1 MSNLTKGKQ
10 GGFMI
15 MILAIVGMVLA
26 ITMFETIMTYIG
38 GDMSVANASAYIGYT
53 VVVGVT
59 PTLLLLTLVG
69 AGGWG
74 YKHGYDQAV
83 QNGSSLLLMVFGILE
98 IILFA
103 ALFPTI
109 MAALEAVRT
118 SPGITSYI
126 ALQVVVEIVPV
137 LLWLGGL
144 FAGGAT
150 TVGGFRHRSKGGAAS
165 SQGA

>member
-1 MSNLTKGKQ
+1 MNNLTKGKQ

-26 ITMFETIMTYIG
+26 ITMFETIMTYISA
-38 GDMSVANASAYIGYT
+38 DMTVANASAYIGYT

-83 QNGSSLLLMVFGILE
+83 GNGSSLLLMVFGILE

-109 MAALEAVRT
+109 MASLEAIRT
-118 SPGITSYI
+118 NPAITQYI

-150 TVGGFRHRSKGGAAS
+150 TVGGFRHRSKGGGAV

>member
-10 GGFMI
+10 GGFMF
-15 MILAIVGMVLA
+15 MILSIVAMVLA
-26 ITMFETIMTYIG
+26 ITMFQTIMT
-38 GDMSVANASAYIGYT
+38 YIGYT

-59 PTLLLLTLVG
+59 PTLLLLTMVG

-118 SPGITSYI
+118 MTGITNYI

-150 TVGGFRHRSKGGAAS
+150 TVGGFRHRSKGAAS

>member
-38 GDMSVANASAYIGYT
+38 ADMTVANASAYIGYT

-83 QNGSSLLLMVFGILE
+83 GNGSSLLLMVFGILE

-109 MAALEAVRT
+109 MASLEAIRT
-118 SPGITSYI
+118 NPAITQYI

-150 TVGGFRHRSKGGAAS
+150 TVGCFRHRSKGGGAV

>member
-1 MSNLTKGKQ
+1 MGNLTKGKQ
-10 GGFMI
+10 GGFMF
-15 MILAIVGMVLA
+15 MILSVVAMVLA
-26 ITMFETIMTYIG
+26 ITMFQTIMTYI
-38 GDMSVANASAYIGYT
+38 DSDLAVANASAYIGYT

-59 PTLLLLTLVG
+59 PTLLLLTIVG
-69 AGGWG
+69 GGAWG

-83 QNGSSLLLMVFGILE
+83 SNGASLILMVFGILE
-98 IILFA
+98 LILFA

-109 MAALEAVRT
+109 MSALEAVRT
-118 SPGITSYI
+118 LPTIANYI

-150 TVGGFRHRSKGGAAS
+150 TVGGFRHRSKGSAS
-165 SQGA
+165 TQGA

>member
-26 ITMFETIMTYIG
+26 LTMFETIMTYISA
-38 GDMSVANASAYIGYT
+38 DMTVANASAYIGYT

-74 YKHGYDQAV
+74 YKHGYDQAT
-83 QNGSSLLLMVFGILE
+83 QNGAGLLLMVFGILE

-109 MAALEAVRT
+109 MASLEAIRT
-118 SPGITSYI
+118 NPAITQYI

-150 TVGGFRHRSKGGAAS
+150 TVGGFRHRSKGGGAV

>member
-1 MSNLTKGKQ
+1 V
-10 GGFMI
+10 
-15 MILAIVGMVLA
+15 AMVLA
-26 ITMFETIMTYIG
+26 ITMFQTIMTYI
-38 GDMSVANASAYIGYT
+38 DLDLAVANASAYIGYT

-59 PTLLLLTLVG
+59 PTLLLLTIVG
-69 AGGWG
+69 GGVWG

-83 QNGSSLLLMVFGILE
+83 ANGASLLLMVFGILE

-109 MAALEAVRT
+109 MAALETVRT
-118 SPGITSYI
+118 MRSITDYI

-150 TVGGFRHRSKGGAAS
+150 AAGGFHHRSKGG
-165 SQGA
+165 SQATSNA